1 MAPGAMKAEALE
13 AIPSVTRKA
22 KGSRKGQAKDV
33 GGGAGEGLG
42 EGVGEGDGEPGIG
55 MYGRGELVG
64 VGDGGAHGGG
74 TGSPPTL
81 NEGHADGI
89 SLCGPA

>member
-33 GGGAGEGLG
+33 GG
-42 EGVGEGDGEPGIG
+42 EPERDS
-55 MYGRGELVG
+55 GRGSEKAMVNQASG
-64 VGDGGAHGGG
+64 CTAVA
-74 TGSPPTL
+74 
-81 NEGHADGI
+81 N
-89 SLCGPA
+89 